1 MPTLVEIV
9 TNLVS
14 TMRAVPSAGAVHP
27 RVRSARTAEQLARL
41 CAFEGSYRGWA
52 LEYLGSTE
60 VVGKKIGTVE
70 RTLRFRLRWVLPYDD
85 DRTDGETSTD
95 EFIGMFEDMAVQ
107 LRTHRELGFCGGNVR
122 HNFLQIEGE
131 PVPTELSQA
140 KGTAHVGRS
149 RIDVIAIV
157 IAKACP
163 PPEEP

>member
-1 MPTLVEIV
+1 MPTLEAIV

-27 RVRSARTAEQLARL
+27 RPRSARTPEQIARL

-60 VVGKKIGTVE
+60 IEGKKIGTVQ
-70 RTLRFRLRWVLPYDD
+70 RTLRFRARWVLPYDD
-85 DRTDGETSTD
+85 DRTDGQTSTD
-95 EFIGMFEDMAVQ
+95 VFNAMFEDMAEQ
-107 LRTHRELGFCGGNVR
+107 LRTHRELGFCGGHVR

-131 PVPTELSQA
+131 PAPTELSQA
-140 KGTAHVGRS
+140 KGTAHFGRA
-149 RIDVIAIV
+149 RLDITAIV

-163 PPEEP
+163 PQEEP